1 MALSGQAASQAAQSM
16 HFSES
21 ILYLGSPLMMASDG
35 QVSKQV
41 PQALHFSLI
50 L

>member
-1 MALSGQAASQAAQSM
+1 MAPSGQADSQAAQSM
-16 HFSES
+16 HFSAS
-21 ILYLGSPLMMASDG
+21 IEYLGSPFTMASDG

-41 PQALHFSLI
+41 PHALHFSLI